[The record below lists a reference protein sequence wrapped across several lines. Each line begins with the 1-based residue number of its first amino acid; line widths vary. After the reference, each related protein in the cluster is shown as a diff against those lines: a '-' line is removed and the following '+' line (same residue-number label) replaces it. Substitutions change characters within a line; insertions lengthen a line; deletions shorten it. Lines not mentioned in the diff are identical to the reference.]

1 MAHAEEPEDR
11 TTHRGH
17 EEHSE
22 HEQHSG
28 WGPDDTGAAA
38 HEGAVRPGSL
48 LVSAVDLTEPAFR
61 RTVVYII
68 EHNDS
73 GTLGVVLNRPSDAA
87 VVNVLPRWADLAAKP
102 KALFVGGPVKRDAA
116 LCLAIVS
123 VGVDVETVAGL
134 RRVDGRI
141 AMVDLDSDPAD
152 LQPFVEGIRVFAGY
166 SGWTFGQLDGELARN
181 DWMVTSA
188 LASDL
193 LGPARR
199 DLWAAVLRRQP
210 MPLALLATHPIDLD
224 RN

>member
-1 MAHAEEPEDR
+1 M
-11 TTHRGH
+11 
-17 EEHSE
+17 
-22 HEQHSG
+22 
-28 WGPDDTGAAA
+28 
-38 HEGAVRPGSL
+38 
-48 LVSAVDLTEPAFR
+48 SAVDLTEPAFR

-68 EHNDS
+68 EHNDAGS
-73 GTLGVVLNRPSDAA
+73 LGVVLNRPSDAA
-87 VVNVLPRWADLAAKP
+87 VANVLPRWADLAAKP

-116 LCLAIVS
+116 LCLATVR
-123 VGVDVETVAGL
+123 VGVDVDTVAGL

-141 AMVDLDSDPAD
+141 AMVDLDSDPDD

-199 DLWAAVLRRQP
+199 DLWATVLRRQP
-210 MPLALLATHPIDLD
+210 MPMALLATHPIDLD

>member
-1 MAHAEEPEDR
+1 MTVEHAEEPEDR
-11 TTHRGH
+11 KTRGEHR
-17 EEHSE
+17 EHGEWVPSE
-22 HEQHSG
+22 
-28 WGPDDTGAAA
+28 TGADAP
-38 HEGAVRPGSL
+38 EGAVVRPGSL

-87 VVNVLPRWADLAAKP
+87 VVNVLARWADLAAKP

-116 LCLAIVS
+116 LCLATVR
-123 VGVDVETVAGL
+123 VGVDVDTVAGL
-134 RRVDGRI
+134 RRVDGRV
-141 AMVDLDSDPAD
+141 AMVDLDSEPAD

-181 DWMVTSA
+181 DWIVTSA

-193 LGPARR
+193 LSPTRR
-199 DLWAAVLRRQP
+199 DLWATVLRRQP
-210 MPLALLATHPIDLD
+210 MPLALLATHPIDID